1 MPRIPIFSN
10 LESRDGTLAKGP
22 LLKNGYYEKRGEDE
36 SIAIKRPGLTL
47 TTSLGSGAGQGLT
60 AFRDAD
66 GIERLYAVQNG
77 VAVLG
82 DVTGTSGVWAQNS
95 VSFNGGS
102 GERHAFASFQGKI
115 WAVGGKSAYNKSTIN
130 GSTWTTAATNI
141 FSSVDS
147 SFRWQGKLVVL
158 NSALYFIAPRLDGGS
173 AGTKEVW
180 RSFDGLTWVR
190 LTAAAAFPQTY
201 AAQVQV
207 LDGKIFYLGATNGT
221 GAPTDDVYSTSD
233 GVTWTLVTATP
244 GFSDPTIRTEFAST
258 TFNGLLWVAAGRI
271 GGANVNS
278 VYSSPDGAT
287 WTLATAAAAFT
298 ASRFPVLIGYS
309 GAMLYAY
316 KDVGSGI
323 DQIYTT
329 LDGITWTSVSH
340 SGLTSD
346 WATSNHSIHGIYF
359 NGGIAIYPGGGVI
372 EVYPTA
378 TTTGA
383 VTIATV
389 GASDMFDFQ
398 QDYSGSQIMIRGATT
413 AYKLT
418 TATSAL
424 TQVTDADYPVQTVRG
439 NPYLNGRFYVME
451 PDGTIWNSADEDCTS
466 WAATDF
472 VSCEFEPDGG
482 VALVKYDA
490 YIVAMGRYTIETFY
504 AGNTG
509 AGSPLLPVTTGVFLV
524 GCAHANAVAQFESSV
539 IFMGQRKGQ
548 GSTFQKGRFIGK
560 LQGQSY
566 QTISSPDVERVLN
579 ADDLATV
586 YSAVV
591 SIAGHTFYL
600 LTLGTSA
607 LTLAYDTV
615 TQTWGQWS
623 FRTIGAAQSVT
634 TLTQTAGLATAT
646 KTAHGYSDGDRITI
660 AGANQA
666 GYNSTFVVNVTSS
679 STFTFPVDS
688 GTVSPATG
696 TITATGYTDGYFPI
710 VASCNYQGAQVF
722 QAVSGGNVYEIA
734 ETATDDNGAYI
745 DYVHRLGK
753 IDSKNN
759 KPKFMSGL
767 EIIGDKV
774 SANAYVRYTDDDYQT
789 YSYYRKVDL
798 SLKRSRLARL
808 GSYRRRAIVVRHT
821 DSARFRVEALEC
833 DIEQGR

>member
-36 SIAIKRPGLTL
+36 AIAIKRPGLTL
-47 TTSLGSGAGQGLT
+47 TTSLGSGTGQGLT
-60 AFRDAD
+60 AFTASD
-66 GIERLYAVQNG
+66 GVERLYAIQNG
-77 VAVLG
+77 SAVLG
-82 DVTGTSGVWAQNS
+82 DIPPGGGTWVNRNAGTGGVDNFTAYG
-95 VSFNGGS
+95 VFL
-102 GERHAFASFQGKI
+102 GKI
-115 WAVGGKSAYNKSTIN
+115 WAVVGTTVYSKTAISATSWTIE
-130 GSTWTTAATNI
+130 ATGI

-147 SFRWQGKLVVL
+147 NNRSKGRLVVL
-158 NSALYFIAPRLDGGS
+158 NGAMYYIGQTGAGGG
-173 AGTKEVW
+173 ADLREVW
-180 RSFDGLTWVR
+180 RTFNGTTWNRISSASRTAMSNPQVLVFDGKLWVLRVETDNGIENSSDGITWASVVATPDYG
-190 LTAAAAFPQTY
+190 TAGLRTRFGAWVHAGRMWVAA
-201 AAQVQV
+201 
-207 LDGKIFYLGATNGT
+207 GT
-221 GAPTDDVYSTSD
+221 QGGVEMNDVWYSTD
-233 GVTWTLVTATP
+233 GVTWTQ
-244 GFSDPTIRTEFAST
+244 
-258 TFNGLLWVAAGRI
+258 
-271 GGANVNS
+271 
-278 VYSSPDGAT
+278 
-287 WTLATAAAAFT
+287 ATAAAGFST
-298 ASRFPVLIGYS
+298 RDFPIGISASGTMYLCCGED
-309 GAMLYAY
+309 G
-316 KDVGSGI
+316 GSPPAT
-323 DQIYTT
+323 QIYSSV
-329 LDGITWTSVSH
+329 DGVTWTSTGASSVGNLSTNPE
-340 SGLTSD
+340 SNQGFLFNSSIVCYGGNGLDT
-346 WATSNHSIHGIYF
+346 
-359 NGGIAIYPGGGVI
+359 
-372 EVYPTA
+372 YPTS

-383 VTIATV
+383 TTLGTV
-389 GASDMFDFQ
+389 GASDMYDFQ
-398 QDYSGSQIMIRGATT
+398 QDYAGSQIMIRGATT

-418 TATSAL
+418 TATSSIA
-424 TQVTDADYPVQTVRG
+424 QITDAQYPTVTVRG

-466 WAATDF
+466 WAGTDF

-490 YIVAMGRYTIETFY
+490 YIVAMGRYTIETFF

-524 GCAHANAVAQFESSV
+524 GCAHANSVAQFESSV

-600 LTLGTSA
+600 LTLGTTGI
-607 LTLAYDTV
+607 TLAYDTV

-623 FRTIGAAQSVT
+623 FRTIGTAQSVT

-646 KTAHGYSDGDRITI
+646 KTAHGYSDGDRVTI

-710 VASCNYQGAQVF
+710 ISSCNYQGAQVF

-734 ETATDDNGAYI
+734 ESATDDNGAYI

-753 IDSKNN
+753 IDSRNN

-808 GSYRRRAIVVRHT
+808 GSYRRRAMVIRHT
-821 DSARFRVEALEC
+821 DSSRFRVEALEC

>member
-1 MPRIPIFSN
+1 MARIPIFSN

-36 SIAIKRPGLTL
+36 AISIKRPGLTL
-47 TTSLGSGAGQGLT
+47 TTSLGSGSAQGLT
-60 AFRDAD
+60 TFIDSE
-66 GIERLYAVQNG
+66 GLERLYAIQNG

-82 DVTGTSGVWAQNS
+82 DVTATSGVWTQQA

-102 GERHAFASFQGKI
+102 GERHGFASFNGSI
-115 WAVGGKSAYNKSTIN
+115 WAVGGKTAYYKSTLN
-130 GSTWTTAATNI
+130 STTWTTAATNI

-147 SFRWQGKLVVL
+147 SNRWQGKLVVL
-158 NSALYFIAPRLDGGS
+158 NDALFYIAPRLDGGS
-173 AGTKEVW
+173 NGTKEVW
-180 RSFDGLTWVR
+180 RSFNGTTWTR
-190 LTAAAAFPQTY
+190 ITSAAAFPQTY
-201 AAQVQV
+201 AAQIQV
-207 LDGKIFYLGATNGT
+207 LNGKIFYLGSSAGT
-221 GAPTDDVYSTSD
+221 GAPTDDIYSSSD
-233 GVTWTLVTATP
+233 GITWTLVTATP
-244 GFSDPTIRTEFAST
+244 GFSDPSIRTAFGST
-258 TFNGLLWVAAGRI
+258 TFNGLLWVA
-271 GGANVNS
+271 GGTIAAASVNS

-298 ASRFPVLIGYS
+298 AAATPVLIGYP
-309 GAMLYAY
+309 GAMLYANRN
-316 KDVGSGI
+316 VGVGI
-323 DQIYTT
+323 DELYTT
-329 LDGITWTSVSH
+329 IDGVTWTSVSH
-340 SGLTSD
+340 SGWSD
-346 WATSNHSIHGIYF
+346 WQTNPESNQGIYF
-359 NGGIAIYPGGGVI
+359 NGSIGIYPGGGI
-372 EVYPTA
+372 NETYPSA
-378 TTTGA
+378 TTTGS

-389 GASDMFDFQ
+389 AASDMFDFQ
-398 QDYSGSQIMIRGATT
+398 QDYSGSQIMVRGASA

-424 TQVTDADYPVQTVRG
+424 TQITDAQYPTVTVRG

-466 WAATDF
+466 WAGTDF

-490 YIVAMGRYTIETFY
+490 YIVAMGRYTTETFY
-504 AGNTG
+504 AGNTD

-524 GCAHANAVAQFESSV
+524 GCAHANSVAQFESSI

-566 QTISSPDVERVLN
+566 TTISSPDVERVLN
-579 ADDLATV
+579 ADDLATI

-600 LTLGTSA
+600 LTLGTTGI
-607 LTLAYDTV
+607 TLAYDTV
-615 TQTWGQWS
+615 TQTWCQWS
-623 FRTIGAAQSVT
+623 FRTIGTAQSVT
-634 TLTQTAGLATAT
+634 TLTQSAGLATAT

-660 AGANQA
+660 AGAGQA

-710 VASCNYQGAQVF
+710 IASCNYNGGQVF

-734 ETATDDNGAYI
+734 ESATDDNGAYI

-759 KPKFMSGL
+759 KQKFMPAL

-798 SLKRSRLARL
+798 SLERSRIARL
-808 GSYRRRAIVVRHT
+808 GNYRRRAMVVRMT
-821 DSARFRVEALEC
+821 DSARFRMEALEA
-833 DIEQGR
+833 DIEQGS